1 MSILQK
7 NKYKKLF
14 FYWITSLIFL
24 LISMIIIGGLT
35 RLTDSGLSITNWDL
49 ITGIIPP
56 LNKNEWLNFFY
67 LYQKIPQFNQ
77 LNPNMSLDEFKI
89 IYFWEYVHR
98 LLGRIIGLFFI
109 LPLIFFLLKKVIS
122 KEYQMKLIFIFILIS
137 AQGLLGWYM
146 VKSGLVN
153 NVTVSHYRLSAHLFT
168 AFIIL
173 SSLVWILLNFIT
185 STNKAFFLNNSK
197 IKIFKIFIYFL
208 FLQII
213 LGAFVSG
220 LDAGKIYQTWPL
232 MNNSYFPDDIIFNS
246 YFEIV
251 DFNNQSFVQYL
262 HRNIAYFIFF
272 FYLYIGYL
280 VLNIKDKLIKKNYL
294 TLFVIIIFQI
304 FLGILTLTT
313 NLSLLVASLHQI
325 SSIFLI
331 IFSLR
336 LYHSSIE

>member
-1 MSILQK
+1 MTILQK

-67 LYQKIPQFNQ
+67 LYQKIPQFNR

-109 LPLIFFLLKKVIS
+109 LPLIFFLLNKVVS

-173 SSLVWILLNFIT
+173 SSLVWILLNLIT

-246 YFEIV
+246 YFDIV

-272 FYLYIGYL
+272 FYIYIGHL
-280 VLNIKDKLIKKNYL
+280 VLKIKDKLIIKNYL
-294 TLFVIIIFQI
+294 TLFVIIVFQI